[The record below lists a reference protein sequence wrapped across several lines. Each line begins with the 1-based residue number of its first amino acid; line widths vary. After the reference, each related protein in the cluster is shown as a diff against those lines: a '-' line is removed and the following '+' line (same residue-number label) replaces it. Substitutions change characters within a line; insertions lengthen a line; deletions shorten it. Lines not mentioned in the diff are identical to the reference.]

1 MRDHLDGFS
10 DLSILVLGDVMLDR
24 FIWGNVDRISP
35 EAPVPVVHV
44 EKEDF
49 YPGGAANVARN
60 LGQRRAQLRFGQ
72 PLGQQG
78 EVSFQEAKIRRPI
91 MSVGESTE
99 AGNSFWF
106 DEEESVIL
114 PRGAKEQ
121 AMIRDLV
128 KKAVRKLTMRK
139 DRKVFRLDAWVEIPE
154 ARDNRFST
162 R

>member
-1 MRDHLDGFS
+1 MLQQGV
-10 DLSILVLGDVMLDR
+10 LVDSGAGATLA
-24 FIWGNVDRISP
+24 P
-35 EAPVPVVHV
+35 EFPL
-44 EKEDF
+44 ETSEGSLRGQTF
-49 YPGGAANVARN
+49 QGPGGDANTVRN
-60 LGQRRAQLRFGQ
+60 LGQRRARLRFGQ

-78 EVSFQEAKIRRPI
+78 DVTFREAKIRRPI

-121 AMIRDLV
+121 TIIRDLV
-128 KKAVRKLTMRK
+128 KKAIRKLTMRK

-154 ARDNRFST
+154 AKDNRFFT